1 VSGNHWQ
8 VGNVERRS
16 CASLFRCTLCPFY
29 YYSTLLPHEL
39 LSLAQCFQ
47 GNSSRPMYMIMPS
60 SLLIDQFPFVA
71 TEQTSVAS
79 VITSAPCRLSCEQS
93 SVSRHTHHHPQRTSQ
108 LLSDPALF
116 QHVPAESLPVDFL
129 LSWPL
134 LRDHSLLPKS
144 KWSAAWL
151 PLLYALH
158 HSLRASHRECA
169 GSKAPHPNSAGMRQ
183 SSRFS

>member
-1 VSGNHWQ
+1 
-8 VGNVERRS
+8 VERRS